1 MAIFTCSMI
10 DDMKQTSSIIYFTLA
25 AAFGAIT
32 LWFVFNSVE
41 TAPPCSCSAD
51 QWKFGT
57 LAEIIKRKNTI
68 NPSTECRDYFGEI
81 EFGCVPSYNIFPT
94 DTAAASVV
102 LVLVGFYLRRKP
114 RIIL

>member
-1 MAIFTCSMI
+1 
-10 DDMKQTSSIIYFTLA
+10 MKKTISIIIICLGLFFSGFTLYL
-25 AAFGAIT
+25 I
-32 LWFVFNSVE
+32 FNPVK

-102 LVLVGFYLRRKP
+102 LVLAGFYLRRKP
-114 RIIL
+114 RVPL